1 MTEQT
6 PIDHAPVN
14 RAERMRR
21 RAFRSRDPRSFSI
34 LQKLASEAH
43 TIRDIGAPIE
53 HV

>member
-1 MTEQT
+1 MTIQA
-6 PIDHAPVN
+6 PADHSPVN
-14 RAERMRR
+14 LAERMRR
-21 RAFRSRDPRSFSI
+21 RAFRSRDPRSFSK